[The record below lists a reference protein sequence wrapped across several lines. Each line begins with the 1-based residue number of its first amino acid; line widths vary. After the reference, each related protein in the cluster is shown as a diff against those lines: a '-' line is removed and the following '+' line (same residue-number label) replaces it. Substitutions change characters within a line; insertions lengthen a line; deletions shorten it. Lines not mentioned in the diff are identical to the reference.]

1 MHSEP
6 NPHVPPASSAG
17 SASASEGSGEPRH
30 GHERQGGDPHAVGH
44 HHEPP
49 PDLPGRGR
57 LLVLLCL
64 AQFMLVADVTVVNV
78 ALPTIGDELDLDG
91 SALTWVVTAY
101 TLFFGSLLLLGGRLS
116 DAVGKLRMFL
126 VGLGVFTAASV
137 ASGLASD
144 GGLLIAARSAQG
156 VGAALLSPAAMALI
170 TTLFHGP
177 ARTKALGVWA
187 AVGGAGSAVGVLL
200 GGVFVSGPGW
210 EWVFFVNV
218 PAGLVALIG
227 VPVLIGGAAS
237 LVGPSPERVPL
248 DLPGALA
255 LTAAPALLIYGLV
268 RARDHGFDAPSTLA
282 PLASAL
288 MCTAVFVAVERR
300 ARNPLVHL
308 EVLARRS
315 LWGGSVVMLAAS
327 GLLISAFFL
336 CSFYLQHVAG
346 YSALKTGLAFLP
358 VAVAVTVGAH
368 LGGVAVGRFGW
379 RTVGTAAFAVAAVGA
394 GLLAGLSADSG
405 VWSGLVPGF
414 ALLSLGLG
422 AGFVCATTAAMTGLD
437 HRETGT
443 ASGLVG
449 TAHELGAALGVAVIA
464 TVAGASLTGGPS
476 AGTGGFG
483 DAFTAAAV
491 IAAAVAVAGPV
502 LLPAGRPDPS
512 QPRATAH

>member
-6 NPHVPPASSAG
+6 NSHVPPAARHEHGPPG
-17 SASASEGSGEPRH
+17 SH
-30 GHERQGGDPHAVGH
+30 H

-49 PDLPGRGR
+49 PNPPHLPHRGR

-126 VGLGVFTAASV
+126 IGLGVFTAASV
-137 ASGLASD
+137 ASGIASD
-144 GGLLIAARSAQG
+144 GGVLIAARSAQG

-210 EWVFFVNV
+210 EWIFFVNV
-218 PAGLVALIG
+218 PAGLVALVG
-227 VPVLIGGAAS
+227 VPMLVGGAAS
-237 LVGPSPERVPL
+237 HVGPSRERVPL

-268 RARDHGFDAPSTLA
+268 QARDHGFDAPSAPA
-282 PLASAL
+282 PLAAAVV
-288 MCTAVFVAVERR
+288 CAAVFVAVERR

-308 EVLARRS
+308 EVLARRN

-327 GLLISAFFL
+327 GLLISGFFL
-336 CSFYLQHVAG
+336 CSFYLQHVAD
-346 YSALKTGLAFLP
+346 YSALRTGLAFLP
-358 VAVAVTVGAH
+358 VAVAVTFGAH
-368 LGGVAVGRFGW
+368 MGGVAVGRFGW
-379 RTVGTAAFAVAAVGA
+379 RTVGSGAFAVAAVGA

-405 VWSGLVPGF
+405 VWTGLVPGF

-422 AGFVCATTAAMTGLD
+422 AGFVCATTAAMTGLE
-437 HRETGT
+437 HREMGT

-449 TAHELGAALGVAVIA
+449 TAHELGAALGVAVFA
-464 TVAGASLTGGPS
+464 TIAGASLEGGGPS

-491 IAAAVAVAGPV
+491 IAAAVAVTGPL

-512 QPRATAH
+512 QPRAMAH